1 MTLSAEKKDFL
12 KKVTILIDSR
22 EQVNEHITAAFSQLG
37 IMFETRKL
45 DYGDYSFTAEGKDF
59 SHSCVIERK
68 AKIDELY
75 GNVTNDRERI
85 EKELDTISRNAVQCT
100 LILENCKDWDYLKEF
115 QISEAGAETQG
126 RKVRNIGATVYSALQ
141 AWRCGNRYRFDVE
154 FVMERKNTALK
165 MLELFYY
172 FWHNYKQ
179 QTAPRK

>member
-1 MTLSAEKKDFL
+1 MSSKDEKKDFM
-12 KKVTILIDSR
+12 KAVTILIDTR
-22 EQVNEHITAAFSQLG
+22 EQKNEHITAVLSQLG
-37 IMFETRKL
+37 IMFESRKL
-45 DYGDYSFTAEGKDF
+45 DYGDYSFKAEGKDF

-100 LILENCKDWDYLKEF
+100 LLLEGYKGWEDLKEF
-115 QISEAGAETQG
+115 QISEASAEKQG
-126 RKVRNIGATVYSALQ
+126 RKVRNIGATVYSTLQ
-141 AWRCGNRYRFDVE
+141 SWRCGNRYRFDVE
-154 FVMERKNTALK
+154 FMPDEKKSALK
-165 MLELFYY
+165 MLELFYW